1 MALVERRLPQPMIPP
16 PVEFHIVLDTEE
28 ARRLRVLLRDF
39 EGVGRA
45 HPNVTTHGKSLHEK
59 LLRALVGTS

>member
-1 MALVERRLPQPMIPP
+1 MIPP